1 MSTHGRRRDDTG
13 PGHPV
18 SPANAVGPAGPV
30 GLDRSTERLDLHVP
44 RLSDLPALHALYADR
59 RVWEHFPQLR
69 HTEEQATRT
78 MLERW
83 IDQWERDGL
92 GTWIVRPR
100 GEDELLGNAG
110 CSLRGAV
117 DDAVQGARFWNLGYR
132 FRPEAQGKGFAREA
146 AQAAIEAARA
156 TAPAAPV
163 VAFLLEHNDASAA
176 LARRLGLVQRYRGPD
191 AGNPDPSAIRL
202 VFSDRELSD
211 EELLETLR

>member
-1 MSTHGRRRDDTG
+1 MSVDERGDRGG
-13 PGHPV
+13 PD
-18 SPANAVGPAGPV
+18 GPV
-30 GLDRSTERLDLHVP
+30 GPERSTERLDLHVP
-44 RLSDLPALHALYADR
+44 RLSDLPELHALYEDP
-59 RVWEHFPQLR
+59 RVWQHFPQLR
-69 HTEEQATRT
+69 HTEERDTRA

-83 IDQWERDGL
+83 IAQWERDGL

-117 DDAVQGARFWNLGYR
+117 DEAAQGARFWNLGYR
-132 FRPEAQGKGFAREA
+132 FRPESQGQGFAREA

-156 TAPAAPV
+156 AAPEVPV
-163 VAFLLEHNDASAA
+163 VAFLLEHNEASAA
-176 LARRLGLVQRYRGPD
+176 LARRLGLVQRHRGPD

-211 EELLETLR
+211 EELVETLR